1 MSMAKGYDS
10 YLQESICKVDL
21 DRPDYGLIRLHID
34 HMPFPFE
41 RVSATVSVRRTIK
54 RKLVGGRDHA
64 AESQRKRV
72 VSLEEFR

>member
-1 MSMAKGYDS
+1 
-10 YLQESICKVDL
+10 
-21 DRPDYGLIRLHID
+21 
-34 HMPFPFE
+34 MPFPFE